1 MPELSDKTDEQLA
14 KECQKGSLD
23 AFEELVKRHEARL
36 FNFLCQKAPRREDAE
51 DLAQRT
57 FINAWQKINQY
68 RTESSFATWLYTIA
82 RNLTISYYRKHGKVT
97 HCELEVATPNLVERE
112 TPADTLSESE
122 EHAALWRA
130 AREVL
135 KDDAFDVLWLKYKE
149 QQSIAEIATVLG
161 RTEISVKV
169 MLHRSRK
176 KLGHALEPKTHQDS
190 KSDPNTETFT
200 HLNNQIAFAQ
210 GGPSCS
216 V

>member
-1 MPELSDKTDEQLA
+1 MAELPDKTDEQLA
-14 KECQKGSLD
+14 LECQKGSLG
-23 AFEELVKRHEARL
+23 AFEELIKRHEARL

-97 HCELEVATPNLVERE
+97 HCELEVATPNLVERK

-149 QQSIAEIATVLG
+149 QHSIAEIATVLG

-176 KLGHALEPKTHQDS
+176 KLGHALEPKTHQES
-190 KSDPNTETFT
+190 KSAPDTEPFT
-200 HLNNQIAFAQ
+200 NLNNQIAFAQ
-210 GGPSCS
+210 GGPS
-216 V
+216 

>member
-1 MPELSDKTDEQLA
+1 MTGLPDKTDEQLA
-14 KECQKGSLD
+14 KLCQKGSLD
-23 AFEELVKRHEARL
+23 AFEELVNRHEARL

-57 FINAWQKINQY
+57 FIKAWQKINQY

-97 HCELEVATPNLVERE
+97 HCELEAAAPNLVEKE
-112 TPADTLSESE
+112 TPADTLSENE
-122 EHAALWRA
+122 EYAALWRT

-135 KDDAFDVLWLKYKE
+135 KEDAFDVLWLKYKE
-149 QQSIAEIATVLG
+149 QQSIAEISTVLG

-176 KLGHALEPKTHQDS
+176 KLGHALEPKTHQES
-190 KSDPNTETFT
+190 KYDTGTEPFT
-200 HLNNQIAFAQ
+200 NLNNQIAFAQ
-210 GGPSCS
+210 GDPSCS